1 MEKYTTLTEEVVH
14 LHEYISQQWPQLLRI
29 AVALYDKQTG
39 MLHTFIRSSNI
50 ENLLNHYSCNLN
62 DVPSLVKIKDSNEPR
77 VIEDLSIFE
86 KSNSEHTQKVLE
98 SGFKS
103 SFTVPMYLNSNLL
116 GFIFFDSSEI
126 NYFSEELQ
134 EPLLKYSR
142 LIESMIISDILP
154 IKSLI
159 GMVNTTKDIAKL
171 RDEETGQHLIRMS
184 HYVELIAIEVSE
196 KYNLSDEDIEYMWFY
211 APLHDIGKI
220 AIADGIL
227 MKPAKLT
234 DAEFEVIKTHVSEG
248 AKMLDLIISNFD
260 FQELHHI
267 DILKQTIL
275 EHHERLDGSGYPKGL
290 KGDEISIVGKITA
303 VADVFDALSS
313 KRVYR
318 EALSIDMTL
327 NYLKERIGTHFDKD
341 CVEALVNNK
350 DKVIEIHEKFKEDYQ
365 LI

>member
-1 MEKYTTLTEEVVH
+1 MEKYTTLTEEIVQ
-14 LHEYISQQWPQLLRI
+14 LHEYISKQWPQLLRI

-39 MLHTFIRSSNI
+39 MLHTFIRSSSIDNI
-50 ENLLNHYSCNLN
+50 LNHYSCHLD
-62 DVPSLVKIKDSNEPR
+62 DVPSLIKIKNENKSR
-77 VIEDLSIFE
+77 VIEDLSVFE
-86 KSNSEHTQKVLE
+86 KNGSQHSQEIIEN
-98 SGFKS
+98 GFKS
-103 SFTVPMYLNSNLL
+103 SFTVPMFLNKNLL

-126 NYFSEELQ
+126 NYFSPELQ

-159 GMVNTTKDIAKL
+159 GIVNTTKDITKI
-171 RDEETGQHLIRMS
+171 RDEETGQHLIRMA
-184 HYVELIAIEVSE
+184 HYVELIAIELSE

-211 APLHDIGKI
+211 SPLHDIGKI

-227 MKPAKLT
+227 MKPSRLSKE
-234 DAEFEVIKTHVSEG
+234 EFCVIKTHVDEG
-248 AKMLDLIISNFD
+248 MKMLELIMSNFD

-267 DILKQTIL
+267 DILKQIIS

-318 EALSIDMTL
+318 DALSIDETI
-327 NYLKERIGTHFDKD
+327 NYLVQNIGTHFDKD
-341 CVEALVNNK
+341 CVDSLIKNK
-350 DKVIEIHEKFKEDYQ
+350 QKVIEIHNQFQEET
-365 LI
+365 II